1 MFRRL
6 PKFLTNFYFLVGT
19 FFLIWM
25 LFIDSNDFYS
35 QYVLRKKLKEM
46 EKEKNYYEQK
56 IVEVK
61 SEREALLNNDD
72 LLEKFAR
79 EKYFMKKE
87 NEDVFVVSEEKE

>member
-1 MFRRL
+1 M

-61 SEREALLNNDD
+61 SEREALLNNDG

-87 NEDVFVVSEEKE
+87 NEDVFVVVEEE

>member
-1 MFRRL
+1 MFRQV

-61 SEREALLNNDD
+61 SEREALLNNDG

-87 NEDVFVVSEEKE
+87 NEDVFVVVEEE

>member
-1 MFRRL
+1 MFKKM
-6 PKFLTNFYFLVGT
+6 PKILTNFYFIVGM
-19 FFLIWM
+19 FFIIWM

-61 SEREALLNNDD
+61 NEREALLNNDD

-87 NEDVFVVSEEKE
+87 TEDIYVVVEE

>member
-1 MFRRL
+1 MFRKM
-6 PKFLTNFYFLVGT
+6 PKFITNFYFLVGM
-19 FFLIWM
+19 FFLVWM
-25 LFIDSNDFYS
+25 VFIDSNDFYS
-35 QYVLRKKLKEM
+35 QFVLRKKLKEM

-87 NEDVFVVSEEKE
+87 TEDIYVVVEE

>member
-1 MFRRL
+1 MFRKM
-6 PKFLTNFYFLVGT
+6 PKILTNFYFLVGT

-35 QYVLRKKLKEM
+35 QFVLRKKLKEM

-61 SEREALLNNDD
+61 SEREALLNDEA

-87 NEDVFVVSEEKE
+87 SEDVYVVVEE

>member
-1 MFRRL
+1 MFRKM
-6 PKFLTNFYFLVGT
+6 PKILTNFYLLVGM
-19 FFLIWM
+19 FFFIWM

-35 QYVLRKKLKEM
+35 QFVLRKKLKEM

-61 SEREALLNNDD
+61 NEREALLKNDD

-87 NEDVFVVSEEKE
+87 TEDIYVVVEE

>member
-1 MFRRL
+1 MFRKM
-6 PKFLTNFYFLVGT
+6 PKILTNFYFLVGM
-19 FFLIWM
+19 FFFIWM

-35 QYVLRKKLKEM
+35 QFVLRKKLKEM

-61 SEREALLNNDD
+61 NEREALLNNDD

-87 NEDVFVVSEEKE
+87 TEDIYVVVEE